1 MIGVPHPTLG
11 QEPFA
16 IVKTFGDKSEAET
29 KQRILDV
36 FGKDYA
42 LGGAVSLE
50 ELGLNA
56 FPLNATGKVIKTSLL
71 ERLLDFLNKRK
82 ADPRL

>member
-1 MIGVPHPTLG
+1 MIGVPHPILG

-29 KQRILDV
+29 TQHILDL

-50 ELGLNA
+50 QLGLDA
-56 FPLNATGKVIKTSLL
+56 FPLNATGKVIKSSLL
-71 ERLLDFLNKRK
+71 ERLLNFLNQRR
-82 ADPRL
+82 ADLKL